1 MRVGLLNGYGSISEF
16 NREKQSQP
24 HFCLLY
30 TQAAT
35 AHSVLAR
42 YLIINIAGVSQ
53 LGFWF
58 LPSYLIGLEKLS

>member
-1 MRVGLLNGYGSISEF
+1 MDMEAYLCLTERNNHSL
-16 NREKQSQP
+16 
-24 HFCLLY
+24 FCLLY